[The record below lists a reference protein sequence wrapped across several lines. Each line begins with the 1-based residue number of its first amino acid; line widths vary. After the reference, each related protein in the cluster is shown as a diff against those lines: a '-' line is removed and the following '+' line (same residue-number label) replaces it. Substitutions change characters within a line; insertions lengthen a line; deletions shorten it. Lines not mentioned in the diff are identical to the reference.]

1 MNDDQKILTEIQSI
15 VHKVINDEKI
25 FLKMDSIASEINGWD
40 SLAHIRILVSIE
52 KLYSIKFNLS
62 EMQNL
67 KDISEFVRLIKQKI
81 SKT

>member
-1 MNDDQKILTEIQSI
+1 MNDDQKIFSEIQSI
-15 VHKVINDEKI
+15 VCKVINDEKI
-25 FLKMDSIASEINGWD
+25 IIKMESKASEIEGWD

-62 EMQNL
+62 EMQNV

-81 SKT
+81 DKT